1 MGRRRVNDK
10 TVPVSVGL
18 PQSLLD
24 KLNRQLD
31 WRQSRS
37 RWVKSAIEAK
47 LEAHSNES
55 QIIEELS
62 NKRLIVLLFNRD
74 VINWFE
80 FEQLIAKLPAEETV
94 TTQ

>member
-24 KLNRQLD
+24 RLNRQLD
-31 WRQSRS
+31 WQQSRS
-37 RWVKSAIEAK
+37 RWVKNAIQAK
-47 LEAHSNES
+47 LDAHNDES
-55 QIIEELS
+55 QIISELS
-62 NKRLIVLLFNRD
+62 NKRLIVLLFNRN

-80 FEQLIAKLPAEETV
+80 FEQLIAKLPTEETV
-94 TTQ
+94 TEQ

>member
-1 MGRRRVNDK
+1 MGRRRVRDK

-24 KLNRQLD
+24 RLNTQLD

-37 RWVKSAIEAK
+37 KWVKRAIEAK
-47 LEAHSNES
+47 LDAHNDES
-55 QIIEELS
+55 QIIDELS
-62 NKRLIVLLFNRD
+62 NKRLIVLLFNRH

-80 FEQLIAKLPAEETV
+80 FEQLIAKLPTEETV
-94 TTQ
+94 TEQ

>member
-24 KLNRQLD
+24 RLNRQLD
-31 WRQSRS
+31 WQQSRS
-37 RWVKSAIEAK
+37 RWVKNAIQAK
-47 LEAHSNES
+47 LDAHNDES
-55 QIIEELS
+55 EIISELS
-62 NKRLIVLLFNRD
+62 NKRLIVLLFNRN

-80 FEQLIAKLPAEETV
+80 FEQLIAKLPTEETV
-94 TTQ
+94 TEQ

>member
-24 KLNRQLD
+24 RLNRQLD
-31 WRQSRS
+31 WQQSRS
-37 RWVKSAIEAK
+37 RWVKNAIQAK
-47 LEAHSNES
+47 LDAHNDES
-55 QIIEELS
+55 QIISELS
-62 NKRLIVLLFNRD
+62 NKRLIVLLFNRN

-80 FEQLIAKLPAEETV
+80 FEQLIAKLPIEETV
-94 TTQ
+94 TEQ